1 MSFNDIKQEP
11 NIIIESFYLIVV
23 FKSIVINLK
32 FFAEPSIPVC
42 FIWES
47 PPPRVPDSHKYA
59 NYRLAIS
66 LCRAF
71 ICANLFCFPSEA
83 PGSPTFTVDIEATS
97 ITVNWTK
104 PADDGGSPIT
114 ACRVLIL
121 RGNTKIQNRN
131 ITDLTAMQLDI
142 GGLTK
147 STNYSINLF
156 ARNYVF
162 EGNAA
167 ERKIQTKYEGMKV
180 CTKNALRVHKYCI
193 QSVDLFI

>member
-1 MSFNDIKQEP
+1 MGVP
-11 NIIIESFYLIVV
+11 L
-23 FKSIVINLK
+23 
-32 FFAEPSIPVC
+32 AEKLPK
-42 FIWES
+42 
-47 PPPRVPDSHKYA
+47 RVPDSHKHA

-66 LCRAF
+66 LCHAF

-114 ACRVLIL
+114 AYRVLIL
-121 RGNTKIQNRN
+121 RGNTEIENRN

-147 STNYSINLF
+147 STNYTIKLF

-167 ERKIQTKYEGMKV
+167 ERKIQTKYEGMKI
-180 CTKNALRVHKYCI
+180 CTKNALRVHKNCI
-193 QSVDLFI
+193 QSVDLFKYSFIFINTSDQHKAYDKSVSK